1 MTRKVCL
8 GMIVSAHGIKGEVKL
23 RSFTA
28 DPRAVVD
35 YGPLTDQSGR
45 VYKLRLRGQPKGEML
60 VAAVQG
66 VTDRNAAE
74 ALRGIQLFVD
84 RAALPPAAE
93 ADGEYYHEDL
103 IGLAVHAAGDGQGL
117 GGQILGS
124 VVAVRNFGGGDMLEV
139 LPVGGRGGRDTVY
152 VPFNDDAVPEVDVAA
167 GRLTVAPGFW
177 LVSEAGDAAERA
189 KEE

>member
-1 MTRKVCL
+1 
-8 GMIVSAHGIKGEVKL
+8 MIVSAHGIKGEVKL

-28 DPRAVVD
+28 DPLALTD

-45 VYKLRLRGQPKGEML
+45 PFKLRLRGQPKGEML

-84 RAALPPAAE
+84 RAALPPADE

-103 IGLAVHAAGDGQGL
+103 VGLAAYAAEDDRKLGD
-117 GGQILGS
+117 
-124 VVAVRNFGGGDMLEV
+124 VVAVRNFGGGDMLEI
-139 LPVGGRGGRDTVY
+139 LPAGGRGSRDTVY
-152 VPFNDDAVPEVDVAA
+152 VPFSDDAVPAVDIAG

-177 LVSEAGDAAERA
+177 LAPEAGDAAERA

>member
-1 MTRKVCL
+1 MARKVCL

-28 DPRAVVD
+28 DPRALTD

-45 VYKLRLRGQPKGEML
+45 VFKLRLRGQPKGEML

-74 ALRGIQLFVD
+74 LLRGIQLFVD
-84 RAALPPAAE
+84 RAALPPADE

-103 IGLAVHAAGDGQGL
+103 VGLAVHAAEDE
-117 GGQILGS
+117 GGETLGS

-152 VPFNDDAVPEVDVAA
+152 VPFSDDAVPQVDVAA

-177 LVSEAGDAAERA
+177 LASEAGDAAERA

>member
-1 MTRKVCL
+1 MARKVCL

-28 DPRAVVD
+28 DPLALTD

-45 VYKLRLRGQPKGEML
+45 LFKLRLRGQPKGEML

-74 ALRGIQLFVD
+74 LLRGVQLFVD
-84 RAALPPAAE
+84 RAALPPADE

-103 IGLAVHAAGDGQGL
+103 VGLAAYAAKDETGAEGQA
-117 GGQILGS
+117 LGS
-124 VVAVRNFGGGDMLEV
+124 VVAVRNFGGGDMLEI

-152 VPFNDDAVPEVDVAA
+152 VPFSDDAVPDVDIAA
-167 GRLTVAPGFW
+167 GKLLIAPGFW
-177 LVSEAGDAAERA
+177 LAPEAGDAAERA
-189 KEE
+189 KEK